1 MRGSN
6 RPRDPYGSTNSSTPT
21 AGRNVIGSS
30 SQPTDAELL
39 AEYGSGSM
47 QQSYNQSTPYYQKSA
62 PSHSSAYRDPY
73 AVQNGIQGFDPEEE
87 EIQGL
92 KYQIRSTKQE
102 SLSSTRNALRLARET
117 EETATNTMVKLGEQ
131 SGMSDKA

>member
-1 MRGSN
+1 
-6 RPRDPYGSTNSSTPT
+6 
-21 AGRNVIGSS
+21 
-30 SQPTDAELL
+30 
-39 AEYGSGSM
+39 M
-47 QQSYNQSTPYYQKSA
+47 QQSYNQSTPYYQKPA

-73 AVQNGIQGFDPEEE
+73 AVQSGIQGFDPEEE
-87 EIQGL
+87 EIQGI